1 MSGTPT
7 PADTTPS
14 ARELRAVNEAA
25 AWYARLSSE
34 AATPNDRQAWSHW
47 LASDAAHRAAWGK
60 VEQVCRQMGRLPGS
74 IARPTLAPAKA
85 ARRTVLL
92 NIGLGAG
99 AGAASWLGWRTL
111 PWEGWTADYR
121 SAVGERRDIRLAD
134 GSSMLMDTDTSV
146 DVSFDAQARI
156 LDLRS
161 GAILVSTHPDPA
173 ATPRPFLVRT
183 RQGTATALGTR
194 YTVRTEDG
202 WTRVAVLEK
211 SVRIAPAQGQGAVV
225 LHAGQQA
232 RFSRDTIEAPQ
243 PNDIT
248 TASWTSG
255 NLVVLD
261 MPLGQLAAELGRYLR
276 GGLGCDADIAQL
288 LVSGSFPLDNAD
300 QALAAL
306 TQGFPVKTARVLGY
320 WTRLVAR

>member
-1 MSGTPT
+1 MSTETPL
-7 PADTTPS
+7 S
-14 ARELRAVNEAA
+14 ARDLRAIKEAA
-25 AWYARLSSE
+25 TWYARLSSE
-34 AATPNDRQAWSHW
+34 ATTANDRHAWSLW

-85 ARRTVLL
+85 SRRAVLRT
-92 NIGLGAG
+92 IGLVAG

-111 PWEGWTADYR
+111 PWEGWAADYH
-121 SAVGERRDIRLAD
+121 SAVGERRNIKLAD
-134 GSSMLMDTDTSV
+134 GSSMLMDTDTAV
-146 DVSFDAQARI
+146 DVTFDAQARI

-194 YTVRTEDG
+194 YTVKTEDG

-211 SVRIAPAQGQGAVV
+211 SVRIEPVQGQGAVV

-232 RFSRDTIEAPQ
+232 RFSRDTVAPPQ
-243 PNDIT
+243 
-248 TASWTSG
+248 AK
-255 NLVVLD
+255 
-261 MPLGQLAAELGRYLR
+261 RHHYR
-276 GGLGCDADIAQL
+276 GMD
-288 LVSGSFPLDNAD
+288 
-300 QALAAL
+300 
-306 TQGFPVKTARVLGY
+306 
-320 WTRLVAR
+320 

>member
-85 ARRTVLL
+85 ARRTVLR

-232 RFSRDTIEAPQ
+232 RFSRDTIEAPNQ
-243 PNDIT
+243 T
-248 TASWTSG
+248 TSPPRHG
-255 NLVVLD
+255 
-261 MPLGQLAAELGRYLR
+261 LAATSSCWTCRWANWR
-276 GGLGCDADIAQL
+276 PSWADTYAAAWGATPTL
-288 LVSGSFPLDNAD
+288 PNCWCL
-300 QALAAL
+300 ALS
-306 TQGFPVKTARVLGY
+306 R
-320 WTRLVAR
+320 WTTPIRPWPR

>member
-1 MSGTPT
+1 MSTETP
-7 PADTTPS
+7 PS
-14 ARELRAVNEAA
+14 ARDLRAIKEAA
-25 AWYARLSSE
+25 TWYARLSSE
-34 AATPNDRQAWSHW
+34 AATANDRNAWGHW

-60 VEQVCRQMGRLPGS
+60 VEQVCRQMGRLPGN

-85 ARRTVLL
+85 SRRAVVRT
-92 NIGLGAG
+92 IGLVAG

-121 SAVGERRDIRLAD
+121 SAVGEQRNIELAD
-134 GSSMLMDTDTSV
+134 GSSMLMDTDTAV
-146 DVSFDAQARI
+146 DVTFDAQARI

-194 YTVRTEDG
+194 YTVKTEDG

-211 SVRIAPAQGQGAVV
+211 SVRIEPVQGQGAVV

-232 RFSRDTIEAPQ
+232 RFSRDTVEPAK

-255 NLVVLD
+255 NLVALD
-261 MPLGQLAAELGRYLR
+261 MPLGQLAAELGRYRR
-276 GGLGCDADIAQL
+276 GGLGCDADVAQL
-288 LVSGSFPLDNAD
+288 LVSGSFPLDNTD

-306 TQGFPVKTARVLGY
+306 TQGFPVKTERVLGY

>member
-1 MSGTPT
+1 MIGTPMA
-7 PADTTPS
+7 ADTTPS
-14 ARELRAVNEAA
+14 PRDLRAVKEAA
-25 AWYARLSSE
+25 TWYARLSSE
-34 AATPNDRQAWSHW
+34 TATPSDHQAWGHW

-85 ARRTVLL
+85 SRRAVLR
-92 NIGLGAG
+92 NIGLVAGVGAT
-99 AGAASWLGWRTL
+99 SWLGWRTL

-134 GSSMLMDTDTSV
+134 GSSMLMDTDTAV

-156 LDLRS
+156 LELRS

-194 YTVRTEDG
+194 YTVKTEDG

-225 LHAGQQA
+225 VHAGQQA
-232 RFSRDTIEAPQ
+232 RFSRDTVEAPK
-243 PNDIT
+243 PNDMT
-248 TASWTSG
+248 TASWTRG

-261 MPLGQLAAELGRYLR
+261 MPLGELAAELGRYRR
-276 GGLGCDADIAQL
+276 GGLGCDADVAHL
-288 LVSGSFPLDNAD
+288 RVSGSFPLDNTD

-306 TQGFPVKTARVLGY
+306 TQGFPVKTAGVLGY

>member
-1 MSGTPT
+1 MPT
-7 PADTTPS
+7 DTTPS
-14 ARELRAVNEAA
+14 ARDLRAVKEAA
-25 AWYARLSSE
+25 TWYARLNSE
-34 AATPNDRQAWSHW
+34 AATANDRNAWNHW

-74 IARPTLAPAKA
+74 IARPALAPDKA
-85 ARRTVLL
+85 SRRAVLRGF
-92 NIGLGAG
+92 GLVAG

-111 PWEGWTADYR
+111 TLESWTADYR
-121 SAVGERRDIRLAD
+121 SAVGERRNMQLAD
-134 GSSMLMDTDTSV
+134 GSSMLMDTDTAV
-146 DVSFDAQARI
+146 DVSFDEQARI

-194 YTVRTEDG
+194 FMVKTEGG

-211 SVRIAPAQGQGAVV
+211 SVRIEPVQGQEAVV
-225 LHAGQQA
+225 LQAGHQA
-232 RFSRDTIEAPQ
+232 RFSRDTVESPK

-248 TASWTSG
+248 TAAWTSG
-255 NLVVLD
+255 NLVALD
-261 MPLGQLAAELGRYLR
+261 MPLGQLAAELGRYRR
-276 GGLGCDADIAQL
+276 GGLGCDADVAQL
-288 LVSGSFPLDNAD
+288 LVSGSFPLDNTD

-306 TQGFPVKTARVLGY
+306 TQGFPVKTERVLGY